1 VSIEALL
8 ALQLQLCTL
17 GNETAADAAFNSR
30 LSRVVTKLFAKV
42 IKAESASARPFSPEA
57 IDIEA
62 LLCSLG
68 DMLVATTYAPG
79 APNRN
84 RQDAFDT
91 CTNMGRSLMIPM
103 LSARGRNGVNE
114 IREIM
119 DGLGIDPQESTLAAL
134 VTSCEPELE
143 LEFSDDSEPQEA
155 LPVTSSPSKPPSMNA
170 ASLVSALGS
179 APDGPERDAAVASLR
194 RYNALHGEDELHAH
208 LSEVSAHF
216 RAYLSEQLKEPPPRP
231 EITREDGESNAQSI
245 SLSER
250 IRHLRSKLH
259 ATEAAVQSVIEPA
272 YVERQTHTD
281 EANGVSAPATPSRR
295 SAASETRPTPSRIPR
310 LSASSPRT
318 TTGGAASLRERLAAA
333 QKSRAKAAAS
343 EPEDSGR
350 SSSAYGH
357 AAALRARLEAVKQQ
371 SKRGAS

>member
-1 VSIEALL
+1 MSIQALL

-17 GNETAADAAFNSR
+17 ENETATDAAFNRR
-30 LSRVVTKLFAKV
+30 LSRVVTKLFVKV
-42 IKAESASARPFSPEA
+42 IKAEGASARPYSPET

-62 LLCSLG
+62 LLCLLEK
-68 DMLVATTYAPG
+68 MLVTTAYAPG
-79 APNRN
+79 VQNGS
-84 RQDAFDT
+84 RQDALETYTD
-91 CTNMGRSLMIPM
+91 MGRSIMIPV

-119 DGLGIDPQESTLAAL
+119 DGLCIDPQHSKLAAL
-134 VTSCEPELE
+134 ITSCEPELDS
-143 LEFSDDSEPQEA
+143 SDDSEPQEA
-155 LPVTSSPSKPPSMNA
+155 LPVISFHSKPPSMNV

-194 RYNALHGEDELHAH
+194 RYNALHREGELHAH
-208 LSEVSAHF
+208 LSEVSANF
-216 RAYLSEQLKEPPPRP
+216 RAYISDQLKESPPRP
-231 EITREDGESNAQSI
+231 EIAHEDGESSALSI
-245 SLSER
+245 SMSER

-272 YVERQTHTD
+272 YVERQKPTD

-295 SAASETRPTPSRIPR
+295 SAASEARLTPSRIPK
-310 LSASSPRT
+310 LNDSSLRT
-318 TTGGAASLRERLAAA
+318 TTGGAASLRKRLAAA
-333 QKSRAKAAAS
+333 QQSRSKSATS
-343 EPEDSGR
+343 ELEDSGR